1 LFWAKLVFCLVANC
15 NLCDNLLNL
24 FSTTVTFQQ
33 DFRLQKISR
42 IFVQINKFKL
52 MTKNFILGAF
62 IGLTLVSFAQKGE
75 AEGPENLNWY
85 LKDPKANGVYG
96 TGATKAYEMLT
107 AAGKKSTTVIVAV
120 IDSGVETDHPD
131 LKDVIWI
138 NEDEIPNNG
147 IDDDNNG
154 YIDDVN
160 GWSFLGGPT
169 EDINQ
174 EALELARMYRT
185 ESAYFKGKKVEDIPS
200 AELARYAT
208 YEKIKIAFEKEM
220 AEKESSVLNIRML
233 SDYMQR
239 VEKQAGIAFSKETN
253 EAFTPETEIDKRI
266 QNRMKSIL
274 EMIPA
279 AQLTTEIEGAL
290 KSIQGAIDASKLDAD
305 SIRKSIVGDDPT
317 DLSNKIYGCNRY
329 EGPDAFHGTHV
340 AGIIAAS
347 RNNGLGIDGVADDVR
362 IMVLRAV
369 PDGDERDKDVAN
381 AIIYAV
387 DNGAKVI
394 NMSFGKY
401 WTPNKDYV
409 DAAIEYARSKDVLL
423 VHAAGNDAK
432 NKDVEDSYPTR
443 KLNNKTVA
451 PNWIEVG
458 ASSSSKSGKSIIA
471 EFSNFGSTTV
481 DFFAPGVD
489 IYSTIPDYNYG
500 NASGTSMACPAT
512 VGVAALIRSYFPELS
527 APEVREVLMATTANY
542 KKTVIAPN
550 GQKVK
555 MKDICI
561 TGGFVNAANAVAYL
575 LDQK

>member
-1 LFWAKLVFCLVANC
+1 MIR
-15 NLCDNLLNL
+15 NLILC
-24 FSTTVTFQQ
+24 TF
-33 DFRLQKISR
+33 
-42 IFVQINKFKL
+42 V
-52 MTKNFILGAF
+52 
-62 IGLTLVSFAQKGE
+62 GLSLVSYAQKGE
-75 AEGPENLNWY
+75 SEGPENLNWY
-85 LKDPKANGVYG
+85 LKDPKADGVYG
-96 TGATKAYEMLT
+96 TGATKAYEMLN

-147 IDDDNNG
+147 IDDDKNG

-169 EDINQ
+169 LDIDK

-185 ESAYFKGKKVEDIPS
+185 ESAYFQGKKVEDISS
-200 AELARYAT
+200 AELARFAT

-220 AEKESSVLNIRML
+220 AEKEASIKNIQML
-233 SDYMQR
+233 ASYMQR
-239 VEKQAGIAFSKETN
+239 VEKQSGVSFSKETN
-253 EAFTPETEIDKRI
+253 AAYVPATEIDTRI

-274 EMIPA
+274 ENIPA
-279 AQLTTEIEGAL
+279 DQLNTEIAGAL
-290 KSIQGAIDASKLDAD
+290 SSMQSAIEMSKRDAD
-305 SIRKSIVGDDPT
+305 SIRTAIVGDNPN
-317 DLSNKIYGCNRY
+317 DLTSKIYGCNRY
-329 EGPDAFHGTHV
+329 EGPDAMHGTHV
-340 AGIIAAS
+340 SGIIAAS
-347 RNNGLGIDGVADDVR
+347 RGNGMGIDGVADNVR

-409 DAAIEYARSKDVLL
+409 DAAILYAQSKDVLL

-443 KLNNKTVA
+443 KLNNKTTA

-458 ASSSSKSGKSIIA
+458 ASSSSKSGKDILA
-471 EFSNFGSTTV
+471 NFSNYGATTV

-489 IYSTIPDYNYG
+489 IYSTVPDYNYE

-512 VGVAALIRSYFPELS
+512 AGVAALIRSYFPELS
-527 APEVREVLMATTANY
+527 ASEVRQVLMATTTPY

-550 GQKVK
+550 GEKAK
-555 MKDICI
+555 MKDLCI
-561 TGGFVNAANAVAYL
+561 TGGFVNAANAVTYL
-575 LDQK
+575 LEKK

>member
-1 LFWAKLVFCLVANC
+1 
-15 NLCDNLLNL
+15 
-24 FSTTVTFQQ
+24 
-33 DFRLQKISR
+33 
-42 IFVQINKFKL
+42 
-52 MTKNFILGAF
+52 MTKNFILCSF
-62 IGLTLVSFAQKGE
+62 VGLSLVSFAQKGE
-75 AEGPENLNWY
+75 TEGPENLNWY
-85 LKDPKANGVYG
+85 LKDPKADGVYG
-96 TGATKAYEMLT
+96 TGATKAYEMLN

-131 LKDVIWI
+131 LKNVIWV

-147 IDDDNNG
+147 IDDDKNG

-169 EDINQ
+169 EDIDQ

-185 ESAYFKGKKVEDIPS
+185 ESAYFKGKKAEDIPS
-200 AELARYAT
+200 TELARFAT
-208 YEKIKIAFEKEM
+208 YEKIKIAFEKDIE
-220 AEKESSVLNIRML
+220 EKESSVKNVRML
-233 SDYMQR
+233 AEYMQR
-239 VEKQAGIAFSKETN
+239 VEQQSGTSFSKETN
-253 EAFTPETEIDKRI
+253 AAFVPASETDKRI

-274 EMIPA
+274 LMIPA
-279 AQLTTEIEGAL
+279 DQLNTEIAGAL
-290 KSIQGAIDASKLDAD
+290 KSMQGALDMSMRDAD
-305 SIRKSIVGDDPT
+305 SIRTSIVGDNPN
-317 DLSNKIYGCNRY
+317 DLTSKIYGCNRY
-329 EGPDAFHGTHV
+329 EGPDAMHGTHV
-340 AGIIAAS
+340 SGIIAAS
-347 RNNGLGIDGVADDVR
+347 RGNGMGIDGVADNVR

-401 WTPNKDYV
+401 WTPNKNYV

-443 KLNNKTVA
+443 ILNNKTIA

-458 ASSSSKSGKSIIA
+458 ASSSSKSGKNIIA
-471 EFSNFGSTTV
+471 DFSNYGATTV

-489 IYSTIPDYNYG
+489 IYSTVPDYNYE

-512 VGVAALIRSYFPELS
+512 AGVAALIRSYFPELT
-527 APEVREVLMATTANY
+527 AAQVREVLMATTATY
-542 KKTVIAPN
+542 KKSVVAPN
-550 GQKVK
+550 GEKAK
-555 MKDICI
+555 MKDLCI

-575 LDQK
+575 LEKK

>member
-1 LFWAKLVFCLVANC
+1 
-15 NLCDNLLNL
+15 
-24 FSTTVTFQQ
+24 
-33 DFRLQKISR
+33 
-42 IFVQINKFKL
+42 
-52 MTKNFILGAF
+52 MTKNFILCTF
-62 IGLTLVSFAQKGE
+62 VGLSLVSFAQKSE
-75 AEGPENLNWY
+75 TEGPENLNWY
-85 LKDPKANGVYG
+85 LKDPKADGVYG

-147 IDDDNNG
+147 IDDDKNG
-154 YIDDVN
+154 YIDDIN

-169 EDINQ
+169 EDIDK
-174 EALELARMYRT
+174 EALELARMYRM
-185 ESAYFKGKKVEDIPS
+185 ESEYFKGKKVENIS
-200 AELARYAT
+200 SSELARFAT
-208 YEKIKIAFEKEM
+208 YEKIKMAFEKEM
-220 AEKESSVLNIRML
+220 ADKEASVKNVKLL
-233 SDYMQR
+233 ADYMQR
-239 VEKQAGIAFSKETN
+239 VEKQAGVPFSKETN
-253 EAFTPETEIDKRI
+253 AAFTPETETDKRI
-266 QNRMKSIL
+266 QNRMKAL
-274 EMIPA
+274 LAMIPA
-279 AQLTTEIEGAL
+279 EQLTTEIDGAL
-290 KSIQGAIDASKLDAD
+290 KSMQSALDLSKLDAD
-305 SIRKSIVGDDPT
+305 SIRTTIVGDNPNDF
-317 DLSNKIYGCNRY
+317 SSKIYGCNRY

-340 AGIIAAS
+340 SGIIAAT
-347 RNNGLGIDGVADDVR
+347 RNNGMGIDGVADNVR

-443 KLNNKTVA
+443 LLNNKTTA

-458 ASSSSKSGKSIIA
+458 ASSSSKSGKTILA
-471 EFSNFGSTTV
+471 DFSNYGATTV

-489 IYSTIPDYNYG
+489 IYSTVPDYNYG

-512 VGVAALIRSYFPELS
+512 AGVAALIRSYFPELS
-527 APEVREVLMATTANY
+527 AAEVREVLMATTATY
-542 KKTVIAPN
+542 KKIVVAPN
-550 GQKVK
+550 GEKAK
-555 MKDICI
+555 MKDLCI
-561 TGGFVNAANAVAYL
+561 TGGFVNAANAVSYL
-575 LDQK
+575 LEKK